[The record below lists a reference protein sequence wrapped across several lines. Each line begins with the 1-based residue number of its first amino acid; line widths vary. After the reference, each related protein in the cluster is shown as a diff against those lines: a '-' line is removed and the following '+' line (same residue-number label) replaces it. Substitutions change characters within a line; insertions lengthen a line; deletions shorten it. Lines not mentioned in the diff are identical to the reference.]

1 MMKSR
6 CKKTTPPKG
15 KTKTRKERQKKVG
28 FQRKEKS
35 NPSPWN
41 SIKKTTRRTD
51 SEIIYTFVYLYY
63 GKV

>member
-15 KTKTRKERQKKVG
+15 KTKKKVG

-35 NPSPWN
+35 KKNSPPSWNP
-41 SIKKTTRRTD
+41 IKKQ
-51 SEIIYTFVYLYY
+51 EEEQI
-63 GKV
+63 